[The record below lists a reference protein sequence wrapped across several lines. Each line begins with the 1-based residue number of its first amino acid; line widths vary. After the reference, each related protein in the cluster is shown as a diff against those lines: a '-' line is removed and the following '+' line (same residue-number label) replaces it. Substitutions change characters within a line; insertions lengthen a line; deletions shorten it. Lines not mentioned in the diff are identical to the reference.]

1 MRKVFQQEDVKVNK
15 PLSITDLVIDIRS
28 SSEKEIVYKAQ
39 ELIRGED
46 PEGSMNQYHEI
57 YVTFKSQ
64 IIPYNNQ
71 NSILLVMKDVTTHH
85 KLREAQ

>member
-1 MRKVFQQEDVKVNK
+1 
-15 PLSITDLVIDIRS
+15 
-28 SSEKEIVYKAQ
+28 
-39 ELIRGED
+39 
-46 PEGSMNQYHEI
+46 MNQYHEI